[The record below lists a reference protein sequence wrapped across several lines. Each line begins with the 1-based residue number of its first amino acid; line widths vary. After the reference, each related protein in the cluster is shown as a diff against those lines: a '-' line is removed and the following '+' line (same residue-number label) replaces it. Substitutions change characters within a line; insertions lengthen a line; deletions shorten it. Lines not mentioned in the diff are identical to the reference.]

1 MCMCLLEGAVACLH
15 GHLCFEGGDT
25 LDLFLNSEGT
35 ICKLPKTISNSTS
48 LFHPLSSHPD
58 LFSSVFL

>member
-1 MCMCLLEGAVACLH
+1 MACLN
-15 GHLCFEGGDT
+15 GHLCFEGGDM